1 MLLVQR
7 FRQSNTR
14 SQVLTTTTNRR
25 NIMKYAIKLT
35 STRTRKI
42 KFLHSHRSGLRARIT
57 TTSEFANAR
66 KFATEADA
74 QEFINK
80 NAYNFGYKFEVAS

>member
-1 MLLVQR
+1 MN
-7 FRQSNTR
+7 STTN
-14 SQVLTTTTNRR
+14 TTTQETAV
-25 NIMKYAIKLT
+25 KYAIKLT